1 MNSDENI
8 ENAAARH
15 HFLSPDL
22 EQDTVEAL
30 SHRLLEV
37 TEQLS
42 AGNRSLKRLQKERSE
57 MLANLSHDLRAPLT
71 AIRSTVDYLNSG
83 QPLTN
88 QDLQNALQLIDH
100 RTSTLEHLIR
110 DMYELFTLEDPSRNF
125 SFQELDAL
133 SFLEEYFY
141 AALPDSRYAAHTM
154 QLQVSPTLHAT
165 LFADPGKLVRVL
177 DNLLSN
183 AAKYAPPHTRITLG
197 AALSADASSLQIF
210 VTDFGP
216 GIPPKD
222 LEHIFRRTYTVSSAR
237 TPNSATGSGLGLA
250 IVSAIVKRHGG
261 TVSCQSVLGSG
272 STFTVTLPV
281 KASGSPGRNISG
293 FPFCG

>member
-1 MNSDENI
+1 MNPNENI

-71 AIRSTVDYLNSG
+71 AIRSAVDYLNSG

-110 DMYELFTLEDPSRNF
+110 DMYELFTLEDSSHNF

-141 AALPDSRYAAHTM
+141 AALPDSRYTAHTM

-183 AAKYAPPHTRITLG
+183 AAKYAPPHTRIILG
-197 AALSADASSLQIF
+197 ATLSADASSLRIF